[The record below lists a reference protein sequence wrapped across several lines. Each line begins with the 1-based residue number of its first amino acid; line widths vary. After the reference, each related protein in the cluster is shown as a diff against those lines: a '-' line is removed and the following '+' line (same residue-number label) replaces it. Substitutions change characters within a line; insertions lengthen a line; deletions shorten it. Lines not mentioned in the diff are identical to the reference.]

1 MENLKELAELL
12 LPQGILDYFDYKSYE
27 TEDEEIIITLVEKNT
42 VPKLPEQYKSRE
54 IRQKGFKQITVN
66 DFPVRGKKVQLLLRR
81 RVWQIQG
88 VKELYKKEIPEVIF
102 PGTRLEKKFAD
113 FLKEGD

>member
-42 VPKLPEQYKSRE
+42 VPKLPEQYKSRK
-54 IRQKGFKQITVN
+54 IRQKGFFSKR
-66 DFPVRGKKVQLLLRR
+66 FPSKR
-81 RVWQIQG
+81 
-88 VKELYKKEIPEVIF
+88 KESTTAIAQKSM
-102 PGTRLEKKFAD
+102 AD
-113 FLKEGD
+113 SRS